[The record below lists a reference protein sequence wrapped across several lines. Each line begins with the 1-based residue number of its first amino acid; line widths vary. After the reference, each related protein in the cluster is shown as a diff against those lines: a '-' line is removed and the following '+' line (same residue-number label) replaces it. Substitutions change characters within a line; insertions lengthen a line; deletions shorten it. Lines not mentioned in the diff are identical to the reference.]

1 MKNGFSIL
9 YLNNYVEWHTELTRK
24 SEAVMKSWG
33 ILQFA
38 ADDLH
43 AINACVQNAMRD
55 TSYKVEELSTFCTIL
70 ELL

>member
-1 MKNGFSIL
+1 MKG
-9 YLNNYVEWHTELTRK
+9 
-24 SEAVMKSWG
+24 WG
-33 ILQFA
+33 ILKFA

-43 AINACVQNAMRD
+43 AINACVQNSMRD